1 MSGWDP
7 PVFVEYP
14 PGYQYRGGQT
24 EWHFPFICVNRQQI
38 RDKPEYAISEF
49 QWLQLSKRGLMQ
61 NLFGEN
67 DFNLHENRK

>member
-1 MSGWDP
+1 MATFFGPQRGHCREVQLYKKWYRFGSQGGTP
-7 PVFVEYP
+7 LYLLSTP

-49 QWLQLSKRGLMQ
+49 Q
-61 NLFGEN
+61 
-67 DFNLHENRK
+67 